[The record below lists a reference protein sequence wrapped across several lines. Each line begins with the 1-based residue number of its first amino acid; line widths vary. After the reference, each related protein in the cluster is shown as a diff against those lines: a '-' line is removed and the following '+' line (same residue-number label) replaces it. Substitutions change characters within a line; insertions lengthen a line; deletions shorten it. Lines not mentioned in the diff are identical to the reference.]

1 MENLNGTPSTLAS
14 FDISKNNDA
23 SEGLTLTEKTL
34 LSLSDAVRLNLLQT
48 KTLGP
53 RAGEVRAFLGD
64 MVKREYETKPSI
76 HFSTIKNARLDKLLS
91 DILKPANR
99 PFQLPIQARA
109 DIAIARSLQR
119 QWRARYREAYFDI
132 DQTRYETLAKTGRLN
147 NVIFNDTGNNLY
159 HPWAPQ
165 SYSSLSGIEIN
176 RPLEVGQ

>member
-1 MENLNGTPSTLAS
+1 M
-14 FDISKNNDA
+14 
-23 SEGLTLTEKTL
+23 
-34 LSLSDAVRLNLLQT
+34 RLNLLQT